1 MLEFTP
7 SEAQALIERHRE
19 ELHRFLVRRIACADT
34 ANDLLQDIFLRLI
47 NLHSAEPIANP
58 RAFAY
63 RIAANLATDHLRK
76 QRETDDIDTDEYTQL
91 PDASPGPERI
101 VFGRQKL
108 ELCEQALEELSPL
121 CFKIFTMS
129 RFEGYSHK
137 QIAEELN
144 ISVSWVE
151 KNIILALKQCKKAL
165 NDA

>member
-47 NLHSAEPIANP
+47 NLHSAEPIGNP

-63 RIAANLATDHLRK
+63 RIAANLAIDHLRK
-76 QRETDDIDTDEYTQL
+76 QRETDDIDADEYTQL
-91 PDASPGPERI
+91 PDDTAGPERI
-101 VFGRQKL
+101 VFGRQQL

-121 CFKIFTMS
+121 CLKIFTMS

-165 NDA
+165 SDA